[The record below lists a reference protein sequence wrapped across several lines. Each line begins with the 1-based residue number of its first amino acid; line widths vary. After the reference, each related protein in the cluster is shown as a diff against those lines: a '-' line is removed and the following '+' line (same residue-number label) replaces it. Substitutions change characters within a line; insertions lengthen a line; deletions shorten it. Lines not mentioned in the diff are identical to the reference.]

1 MSNTKS
7 QPIPLVETLV
17 FDIVNYLLDNDGYG
31 YSTDIAQ
38 EMLRLKPRRYT
49 SREVIGILRNRP
61 MFRHAQSK
69 ERRGGIRWRLDL
81 LSLKKYLHQKGYE
94 ERADARNLHDKIRNL
109 KWRQMLQT
117 LAALKKLMD
126 AYCQRLGIT
135 REGLRFMVDG
145 ERINDTDTPTA
156 LELVDNDLIDVS
168 IEQTGGG
175 L

>member
-1 MSNTKS
+1 MSDTKS

-94 ERADARNLHDKIRNL
+94 ERADARRLHVKIRNL

-117 LAALKKLMD
+117 VESLNQLMNEMSSDSSADSDDGTVSNVTLDYCYEQLA
-126 AYCQRLGIT
+126 QIW
-135 REGLRFMVDG
+135 
-145 ERINDTDTPTA
+145 
-156 LELVDNDLIDVS
+156 S
-168 IEQTGGG
+168 
-175 L
+175 

>member
-1 MSNTKS
+1 VSDKKS

-17 FDIVNYLLDNDGYG
+17 FDIVNYLLDNNGYG

-94 ERADARNLHDKIRNL
+94 ERADARDLHHKIRNL
-109 KWRQMLQT
+109 KWRQMLNT
-117 LAALKKLMD
+117 YEALKQLMD
-126 AYCQRLGIT
+126 EMNPNSSPDSDDGVVSNETLNHCYERLAQIW
-135 REGLRFMVDG
+135 
-145 ERINDTDTPTA
+145 
-156 LELVDNDLIDVS
+156 S
-168 IEQTGGG
+168 
-175 L
+175 

>member
-117 LAALKKLMD
+117 LDALKGLTDEMSSDSSPESDDGVVSNITLNYCYEKL
-126 AYCQRLGIT
+126 AQIW
-135 REGLRFMVDG
+135 
-145 ERINDTDTPTA
+145 
-156 LELVDNDLIDVS
+156 S
-168 IEQTGGG
+168 
-175 L
+175 

>member
-1 MSNTKS
+1 MAMSDTKS

-17 FDIVNYLLDNDGYG
+17 FDIVNYLLDNNGYG

-109 KWRQMLQT
+109 KWRQMLNTYEALNLLVEEMSSDSSPDSDDGVVSEVT
-117 LAALKKLMD
+117 LNYCYEKL
-126 AYCQRLGIT
+126 AQIW
-135 REGLRFMVDG
+135 
-145 ERINDTDTPTA
+145 
-156 LELVDNDLIDVS
+156 S
-168 IEQTGGG
+168 
-175 L
+175 